1 MYDHYSRLRETCM
14 IEIEKVFP
22 WLHGKGGL
30 LGSRGNKMV
39 FKSKKAQSFV
49 EFALIL
55 PILLLILLGVVELTL
70 FMGSY
75 INLVDLTR
83 EAARFASNRDPFA
96 LASAGDRD
104 CSTPNSFNF
113 YYDTACIFS
122 PLQDSGSCPNA
133 AFCNGFNS
141 TLPIKSAEDDILISV
156 FTETGVN
163 QGGTIVPSITDNGAT
178 NPWVWSN
185 QDTDTSH
192 DNNWR
197 RDCNRLPNDSPGPAE
212 PVFTAAAM
220 QSYLNNTAMPNK
232 GFVVVE
238 VIYCYH
244 QVLNIPI
251 ISQFLPN
258 PMKIHT
264 YTVMPLPAAQPTPTP
279 KTP

>member
-1 MYDHYSRLRETCM
+1 MM
-14 IEIEKVFP
+14 P
-22 WLHGKGGL
+22 
-30 LGSRGNKMV
+30 

-49 EFALIL
+49 EFALVL
-55 PILLLILLGVVELTL
+55 PILLIILLGVVELTL
-70 FMGSY
+70 FIGSY

-96 LASAGDRD
+96 LASQGDHD

-122 PLQDSGSCPNA
+122 QLTGSEPCTTVSP

-141 TLPIKSAEDDILISV
+141 TLPLKSAEDDILISV

-163 QGGTIVPSITDNGAT
+163 QNGSQVATITDQWPKNSITGLPE
-178 NPWVWSN
+178 PWVWSN
-185 QDTDTSH
+185 NDPDVTHQ
-192 DNNWR
+192 NNWL
-197 RDCNRLPNDSPGPAE
+197 RDCNRLSTPTAAD

-244 QVLNIPI
+244 QVLDIPLI
-251 ISQFLPN
+251 AQFLPN

-264 YTVMPLPAAQPTPTP
+264 YTVMPLPAAQPTSTP

>member
-1 MYDHYSRLRETCM
+1 
-14 IEIEKVFP
+14 
-22 WLHGKGGL
+22 
-30 LGSRGNKMV
+30 MV

-83 EAARFASNRDPFA
+83 EAARFASNCDPFA
-96 LASAGDRD
+96 PASAGDKD

-122 PLQDSGSCPNA
+122 PLQDSGSCA
-133 AFCNGFNS
+133 YSAFCNGFNS

-163 QGGTIVPSITDNGAT
+163 HSGTEVATITDQWPADNT
-178 NPWVWSN
+178 PWVWSD
-185 QDTDTSH
+185 QDPDLTHND
-192 DNNWR
+192 NWR
-197 RDCNRLPNDSPGPAE
+197 RDCNRLSTPAAAN
-212 PVFTAAAM
+212 PVFTKAAM
-220 QSYLNNTAMPNK
+220 QTYLNNTAMPNK

-258 PMKIHT
+258 PMKIYT

>member
-1 MYDHYSRLRETCM
+1 
-14 IEIEKVFP
+14 
-22 WLHGKGGL
+22 
-30 LGSRGNKMV
+30 MV

-49 EFALIL
+49 EFALVL
-55 PILLLILLGVVELTL
+55 PVLLIILLGVVELTL
-70 FMGSY
+70 FIGSY

-96 LASAGDRD
+96 PASAGDRD

-122 PLQDSGSCPNA
+122 PLQGSASCTSA

-163 QGGTIVPSITDNGAT
+163 HSGTEVPTITDQWPKDGMGNGV
-178 NPWVWSN
+178 PWVWSN
-185 QDTDTSH
+185 QDPDIVH
-192 DNNWR
+192 NDNWR
-197 RDCNRLPNDSPGPAE
+197 RDCNRLSSPGPAD
-212 PVFTAAAM
+212 PVFTPAAM
-220 QSYLNNTAMPNK
+220 QTYLNGTAMPDK

-244 QVLNIPI
+244 QVLDVPL

-279 KTP
+279 

>member
-1 MYDHYSRLRETCM
+1 MML
-14 IEIEKVFP
+14 
-22 WLHGKGGL
+22 
-30 LGSRGNKMV
+30 

-49 EFALIL
+49 EFALVL
-55 PILLLILLGVVELTL
+55 PILLIILLGVVELTL
-70 FMGSY
+70 FIGSY

-96 LASAGDRD
+96 PASQGDKD

-113 YYDTACIFS
+113 FYDTACIFS
-122 PLQDSGSCPNA
+122 PLQGSA
-133 AFCNGFNS
+133 ACTSATFCNGFNS
-141 TLPIKSAEDDILISV
+141 TLPLKSAEDDILISV

-163 QGGTIVPSITDNGAT
+163 QGGTIVPSITDNAAN

-185 QDTDTSH
+185 VDPDVAHQ
-192 DNNWR
+192 NNWL
-197 RDCNRLPNDSPGPAE
+197 RDCNRLSTPTAAD

-244 QVLNIPI
+244 QVLDIPL

-264 YTVMPLPAAQPTPTP
+264 YTVMPLPAAQPTSTP